1 MTYLQALAI
10 AFDQLINA
18 LLNGSPDETLSSRAW
33 RMHLKR
39 QPYWWWLASA
49 INGIFFWQAN
59 HCRGAYARELARG
72 HLPEGFL
79 INATPPPDA

>member
-1 MTYLQALAI
+1 MTYLQSVFI
-10 AFDQLINA
+10 AYDQLLNA

-33 RMHLKR
+33 RMQVKH

-59 HCRGAYARELARG
+59 HCRGAYTRERARG

-79 INATPPPDA
+79 ADPTNTPEA